1 MAHGGSALGRA
12 GGKTIFV
19 PYTLPGETVEVR
31 LVEDRGRWATAELV
45 RVIKPS
51 PDRVT
56 PPCPHFGP
64 LTSLD
69 STSRETGQR
78 PGARGE
84 GPGDRGEGPEAE
96 DVGGQ
101 VEGEADPPGKFRRGC
116 GGCQWQHIAYPAQLR
131 LKQAVVRDQFARVGK
146 LPDVDVRPTIGMDG
160 PWYYRNHVQF
170 HVAED
175 GRLGFRAL
183 REHTVIPIQVCY
195 IMEPEVEA
203 LWKSLDLEFPELR
216 GVVLRGDMGTDD
228 RLALLRSTF
237 DELPELEVDFPVSI
251 NLELGDG
258 QVVNLIG
265 APWLTAHVARR
276 DFRVSAD
283 AFFQVNTRMAEVLVR
298 QVREGLRPRGGQ
310 TLLDLYAGVGLFGL
324 ALADEMGQVIAIEE
338 HPGAVRD
345 WEVNAQGLDNARLL
359 PGKVEAV
366 LPTLQ
371 ERVDLVVLDPP
382 RAGVEPAALDALA
395 ALRAPRI
402 VYVSCDPA
410 TLARDAARLVQQG
423 YRVRYVQPV
432 DLFPQTWHI
441 ECVTLLELD
450 AGQRTEARGRR
461 SGDERR
467 RTEERGRATEDGGR
481 RTEGRGG
488 RTDDRGRGTDDR
500 GRGTGDGGRK
510 REGGGPKGSGGR
522 KTDDRGRKTG
532 GKR

>member
-19 PYTLPGETVEVR
+19 PYTVPGETVEMR

-45 RVIKPS
+45 RVVKPS

-64 LTSLD
+64 PD
-69 STSRETGQR
+69 
-78 PGARGE
+78 
-84 GPGDRGEGPEAE
+84 D
-96 DVGGQ
+96 GGRRT
-101 VEGEADPPGKFRRGC
+101 EGEAGEAREFARGC

-131 LKQAVVRDQFARVGK
+131 LKQAVVRDQFARIGK
-146 LPDVDVRPTIGMDG
+146 LPDVDVRPTIGMDE

-170 HVAED
+170 HVTED

-195 IMEPEVEA
+195 IMQPGVEA
-203 LWKSLDLEFPELR
+203 LWQSLDLEFPELR
-216 GVVLRGDMGTDD
+216 QVVLRGDMGTDD
-228 RLALLRSTF
+228 RLALLRSDF

-251 NLELGDG
+251 NLELSDG

-265 APWLTAHVARR
+265 APWLMAHVAGR

-324 ALADEMGQVIAIEE
+324 ALAGEMGQVVAIEE

-345 WEVNAQGLDNARLL
+345 WEVNAQGLDNVRVL
-359 PGKVEAV
+359 PGQVETV

-382 RAGVEPAALDALA
+382 RAGVELPALDALA
-395 ALRAPRI
+395 ALRPPRI

-432 DLFPQTWHI
+432 DMFPQTWHI
-441 ECVTLLELD
+441 ECVALLELD
-450 AGQRTEARGRR
+450 GG
-461 SGDERR
+461 SVSER
-467 RTEERGRATEDGGR
+467 
-481 RTEGRGG
+481 
-488 RTDDRGRGTDDR
+488 RTDDGGQKAE
-500 GRGTGDGGRK
+500 GGKQKAEGGRQK
-510 REGGGPKGSGGR
+510 AVGGR
-522 KTDDRGRKTG
+522 KTEDRGRKAG
-532 GKR
+532 GGRQKRGGGRR

>member
-1 MAHGGSALGRA
+1 MAHGGSALGRV
-12 GGKTIFV
+12 GDKTVFV

-31 LVEDRGRWATAELV
+31 LVEDRGRWATAELI
-45 RVIKPS
+45 RVVKPS

-69 STSRETGQR
+69 STSRETPQEVGEQR
-78 PGARGE
+78 EMA
-84 GPGDRGEGPEAE
+84 
-96 DVGGQ
+96 
-101 VEGEADPPGKFRRGC
+101 RGC

-131 LKQAVVRDQFARVGK
+131 LKRAVVRDQFARIGK
-146 LPDVDVRPTIGMDG
+146 LHDVDVRPTIGMDE

-195 IMEPEVEA
+195 IMQLEIEA

-216 GVVLRGDMGTDD
+216 QVVLRGDMGTDD
-228 RLALLRSTF
+228 RLALLRSDF

-251 NLELGDG
+251 NLEMSDG
-258 QVVNLIG
+258 QVVTLIG
-265 APWLTAHVARR
+265 APWLTAHAAGR

-338 HPGAVRD
+338 HPAAVRD
-345 WEVNAQGLDNARLL
+345 WEVNALGLDHVRLL

-366 LPTLQ
+366 LPTLD
-371 ERVDLVVLDPP
+371 ESVDLVVLDPP

-423 YRVRYVQPV
+423 YRVSYVQPV
-432 DLFPQTWHI
+432 DMFPQTWHI
-441 ECVTLLELD
+441 ECVALLELD
-450 AGQRTEARGRR
+450 GGRR
-461 SGDERR
+461 
-467 RTEERGRATEDGGR
+467 AEDGGQKAEGGR
-481 RTEGRGG
+481 RKAAGRGG
-488 RTDDRGRGTDDR
+488 T
-500 GRGTGDGGRK
+500 
-510 REGGGPKGSGGR
+510 E
-522 KTDDRGRKTG
+522 DRGRKTKDGRRKAG
-532 GKR
+532 GRK